1 MTRLSTVS
9 SFFLSQI
16 GVREFLPDI
25 NINWNILT
33 EESVVSILQSII
45 VKNVKKLCLCRWT
58 LTKKKVSEPTTTTYV
73 DLISKCTTL
82 VYLDLEGC
90 FYLSP
95 SQVSQLLES
104 LPNLTRL
111 LVSPRWNRELHLWR
125 KVYESYAKKTL
136 RLSRISEF
144 LYPC

>member
-1 MTRLSTVS
+1 MAWFSTVS

-25 NINWNILT
+25 NINSNILT
-33 EESVVSILQSII
+33 EESVVNILQSII
-45 VKNVKKLCLCRWT
+45 VKKLCLSRRT
-58 LTKKKVSEPTTTTYV
+58 LTKQFSETTTATYV
-73 DLISKCTTL
+73 NLISKCTTL
-82 VYLDLEGC
+82 VDLDLEGC

-111 LVSPRWNRELHLWR
+111 LVSARWNRELHLWR
-125 KVYESYAKKTL
+125 KVYES
-136 RLSRISEF
+136 
-144 LYPC
+144 